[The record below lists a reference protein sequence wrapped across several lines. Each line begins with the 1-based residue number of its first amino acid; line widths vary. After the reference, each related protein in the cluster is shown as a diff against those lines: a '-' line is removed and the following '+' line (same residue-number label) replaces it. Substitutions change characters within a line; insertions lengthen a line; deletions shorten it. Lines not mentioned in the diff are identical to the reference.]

1 MYVESDKRV
10 TRGEVRGDQIGCDKL
25 WRRDVGRKR
34 KWGWPTGTRVICS
47 VLTEHGFGIKTLH
60 GSGSQT
66 QVRDQRQTQATMLR
80 QTKRSR

>member
-1 MYVESDKRV
+1 M
-10 TRGEVRGDQIGCDKL
+10 

-66 QVRDQRQTQATMLR
+66 QVRNQKQATMLR
-80 QTKRSR
+80 QNEALLVTPQKKI